1 MTRRNLILSSAAL
14 ASALIAPSA
23 RAAFT
28 EGTKLPDLST
38 FGLSGTLPKT
48 EGKVIYL
55 DFWASWCAPC
65 KASFPILN
73 QWHEQMSVHGFSVI
87 GISVD
92 ESEEDMTRFLKKNK
106 VLFPVARDANH
117 KLVATANVSTMP
129 TSFIIDRKGIIR
141 HVHSG
146 FHKKDEPVLFAQINQ
161 LMAQR

>member
-14 ASALIAPSA
+14 AGALIAPSA
-23 RAAFT
+23 KAAFS

-38 FGLSGTLPKT
+38 FGLSGNLPKT
-48 EGKVIYL
+48 EGNVIYL

-73 QWHEQMSVHGFSVI
+73 RWHEQMNIHGFSVI

-92 ESEEDMTRFLKKNK
+92 ESEEDMNRFLQKNK
-106 VLFPVARDANH
+106 VSFPVTRDAAH
-117 KLVATANVSTMP
+117 KLVSTANVSTMP
-129 TSFIIDRKGIIR
+129 TAFIIDRKGIIR

-146 FHKKDEPVLFAQINQ
+146 FHKRDEPVLFAQINQ